1 MSSSELV
8 NFERLNWG
16 QNIKENWNTEIPTYW
31 HNQSLW
37 SSFKLYSS
45 EVLLLSNQVRIE
57 TKSLTITELK
67 NENKRRLE
75 VVWDLSE
82 KGYSPKEISVYL
94 NENGFKRKYSNK
106 PFNRLDVGMMKLKY
120 KRRLESIKDINVN
133 IGKWKVRFFR

>member
-1 MSSSELV
+1 M
-8 NFERLNWG
+8 
-16 QNIKENWNTEIPTYW
+16 P
-31 HNQSLW
+31 LW

-45 EVLLLSNQVRIE
+45 EVLLLSNQVTIE

-82 KGYSPKEISVYL
+82 QGYSPKEISVYL

-106 PFNRLDVGMMKLKY
+106 PFNRLEVGMMKIKY
-120 KRRLESIKDINVN
+120 KRRLESMKDIKVN
-133 IGKWKVRFFR
+133 IGKWNVWFFR

>member
-1 MSSSELV
+1 MGGDKKWRNGIV
-8 NFERLNWG
+8 HQR
-16 QNIKENWNTEIPTYW
+16 IPPPPYTT
-31 HNQSLW
+31 QMPLW
-37 SSFKLYSS
+37 SSSKLHSS
-45 EVLLLSNQVRIE
+45 EVLLLSNQVTIE

-82 KGYSPKEISVYL
+82 QGYSPKEISVYL

>member
-1 MSSSELV
+1 ML
-8 NFERLNWG
+8 
-16 QNIKENWNTEIPTYW
+16 
-31 HNQSLW
+31 LW

-82 KGYSPKEISVYL
+82 QGYSPKEI
-94 NENGFKRKYSNK
+94 
-106 PFNRLDVGMMKLKY
+106 
-120 KRRLESIKDINVN
+120 
-133 IGKWKVRFFR
+133 